1 MEVFPAVHLCDRFEC
16 VAGLSVEYSFYKKPC
31 SFLPSMFDVDESA
44 GYKAPI
50 RSISS
55 FKQRIG
61 VSGHT
66 SGSLRM
72 RNDRFPFPS
81 LWSNVLNQW
90 EAVSRL
96 QVGFIRS
103 WSVWKDDEGWKVR
116 LEIGGNRWCLNMG
129 RAHKSNHIYFILDL
143 ARSCFFQK
151 CHDLDC
157 AHFASSLFPL
167 PREEA
172 ENASLYFDAEEM
184 LNDGAIPPN

>member
-1 MEVFPAVHLCDRFEC
+1 MEVFPAVHLCDRFEW

-61 VSGHT
+61 ASGHT
-66 SGSLRM
+66 SSSLRM

-90 EAVSRL
+90 EALSRL
-96 QVGFIRS
+96 QGGFIRS

-116 LEIGGNRWCLNMG
+116 LEIGGNRWCMNIG

-143 ARSCFFQK
+143 SRSCFFQK

-157 AHFASSLFPL
+157 AHFASTLFPL
-167 PREEA
+167 PRDEA
-172 ENASLYFDAEEM
+172 ENASLYFDAEQM
-184 LNDGAIPPN
+184 LKDGTLPPS